1 MAEEI
6 SQATWSQVFA
16 DLHADK
22 EAEARM
28 QREIERQ
35 KQLQA
40 ATPQER
46 ARVTAEFLAKQEKDA
61 RGARSRRYLADL
73 NAKNAR
79 DMTDAEWQTTKRRMG
94 LR

>member
-1 MAEEI
+1 MPEI
-6 SQATWSQVFA
+6 SQATWNQVFA

-22 EAEARM
+22 EAEARE

-35 KQLQA
+35 KMFKA
-40 ATPQER
+40 ATPQEATR
-46 ARVTAEFLAKQEKDA
+46 ITNEFLAKQEREAKA
-61 RGARSRRYLADL
+61 ARSRRYLADV

-79 DMTDAEWQTTKRRMG
+79 DMTDAEWNATKRRMG